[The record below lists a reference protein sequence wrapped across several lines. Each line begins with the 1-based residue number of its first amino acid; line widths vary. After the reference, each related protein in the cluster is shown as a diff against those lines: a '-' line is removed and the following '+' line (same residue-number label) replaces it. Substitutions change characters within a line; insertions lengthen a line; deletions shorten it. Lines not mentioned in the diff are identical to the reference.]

1 MFMLVAEW
9 LGFLPKVL
17 LDSPV
22 ILVSASLASLWLL
35 GPEISPSA
43 TPWLWPFLVGVSS
56 VVASLWIPPRG

>member
-35 GPEISPSA
+35 GPEISPLVS
-43 TPWLWPFLVGVSS
+43 PWPWPFLFGVSS
-56 VVASLWIPPRG
+56 EVASLWMLPSG